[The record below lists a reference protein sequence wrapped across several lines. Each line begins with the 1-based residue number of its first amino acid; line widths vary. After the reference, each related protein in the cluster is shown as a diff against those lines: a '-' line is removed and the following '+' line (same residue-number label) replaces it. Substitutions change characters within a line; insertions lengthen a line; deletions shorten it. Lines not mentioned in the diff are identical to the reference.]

1 MKKSQ
6 KTKVGI
12 LEAAKALFWTKGYS
26 NVNLREIAKQAGV
39 DVALI
44 PRYFGNKEG
53 LFNATLDYAFEWNKW
68 DSIPAEDLIEFLVD
82 GYVSNSHI
90 EDDVTVMRMLVIDSM
105 DPKVGDLVRENF
117 EKKMKKPLIQ
127 STKGILEEINIELIA
142 SILIGISQARKAM
155 KFPELRK
162 LNHEQL
168 KKVLMSLINAA
179 EKVKISY

>member
-82 GYVSNSHI
+82 V
-90 EDDVTVMRMLVIDSM
+90 VTLGLAIF
-105 DPKVGDLVRENF
+105 VGSVAFDWW
-117 EKKMKKPLIQ
+117 
-127 STKGILEEINIELIA
+127 
-142 SILIGISQARKAM
+142 RKN
-155 KFPELRK
+155 RG
-162 LNHEQL
+162 
-168 KKVLMSLINAA
+168 
-179 EKVKISY
+179 